1 METQDC
7 ITIRR
12 DKSKDERSMDSSKN
26 GVKVNMYGQ
35 AILSSDNLREL
46 LLQGKNIGHLNVIKD
61 EEIELFEEYQSA
73 LLSETITF
81 LDAPEEKLTFDEFHQ
96 QCADEWVF
104 PVVYQQ
110 IDVHRWL
117 IDKCKTQQ
125 EIDRVNEEYVL
136 YKDRDL
142 VMLLRLF
149 IFLVDYM
156 RKNKFIWGVGRG
168 SSVSSYILYLIGVHR
183 VDSLKYGF
191 DIKDYLK

>member
-1 METQDC
+1 MK
-7 ITIRR
+7 I
-12 DKSKDERSMDSSKN
+12 
-26 GVKVNMYGQ
+26 NMYGQ

-46 LLQGKNIGHLNVIKD
+46 LLQGKNIGHLNVVRDDDIALY
-61 EEIELFEEYQSA
+61 EQYQDN
-73 LLSETITF
+73 LLYNKVVF
-81 LDAPEEKLTFDEFHQ
+81 LDAPEEILSFDDFHLQ
-96 QCADEWVF
+96 KADEWVF
-104 PVVYQQ
+104 PTEYQQ
-110 IDVHRWL
+110 IDVHKWL
-117 IDKCKTQQ
+117 LDKCKTQQ
-125 EIDRVNEEYVL
+125 EIDRVNEEYLL
-136 YKDRDL
+136 YKERDL